1 MTFRTS
7 RSGECSSKSTR
18 NGRRTCSAT
27 KAPTPWRVTTSRSA
41 RKAATA
47 SRMTV
52 RETPVAAI
60 ISCSVGRRAPG
71 ASLPLV
77 MSAVSRATSCAL
89 SRPGA
94 SSGCNSAR
102 FFGVG
107 LCNGLTSGWAVRSS
121 YDLITKPGGA
131 GNRAPAIRRRHG
143 RRPIMKFTTALF
155 AAGLATIAA
164 GSAQAQQKLVLK
176 ASDVHAAGYPTVVAV
191 ENMGKK
197 LAAATNGRITVAMY
211 PAMQLGGEKEAIE
224 QAQIGAIAFARVSV
238 GALGPVVDDLNVFNL
253 PYVFRNTAHMQ
264 KVIDGPIGQELLDK
278 VTNSGKGLVGLC
290 WMDAGARNFYDTKKP
305 IKTVADLKGLK
316 LRVIGNPIFVDMANA
331 MGGNGVAMGYDQ
343 VFSALQTG
351 VVDGAENNPPSYVF
365 DNHYQVAKFY
375 TLDEHLIV
383 PEMLVF
389 SKKAWDAMSKEDQAL
404 LMKFSKEAQQE
415 ERKLWEV
422 YEQRAM
428 DKAKAAG
435 IQIIQVSDA
444 DKKAFQDAVKPVW
457 DKYGPKY
464 EATVKRI
471 QETK

>member
-1 MTFRTS
+1 MKNFATFLAS
-7 RSGECSSKSTR
+7 VLLALAYASM
-18 NGRRTCSAT
+18 
-27 KAPTPWRVTTSRSA
+27 P
-41 RKAATA
+41 AA
-47 SRMTV
+47 
-52 RETPVAAI
+52 
-60 ISCSVGRRAPG
+60 
-71 ASLPLV
+71 
-77 MSAVSRATSCAL
+77 
-89 SRPGA
+89 
-94 SSGCNSAR
+94 
-102 FFGVG
+102 
-107 LCNGLTSGWAVRSS
+107 
-121 YDLITKPGGA
+121 
-131 GNRAPAIRRRHG
+131 
-143 RRPIMKFTTALF
+143 
-155 AAGLATIAA
+155 
-164 GSAQAQQKLVLK
+164 AQQKTVLK

-191 ENMGKK
+191 ENLGKK
-197 LAAATNGRITVAMY
+197 LEQATSGRVSVQMY

-224 QAQIGAIAFARVSV
+224 QAQVGAIAFARVSV
-238 GALGPVVDDLNVFNL
+238 GALGPVVDDLNVFNM

-264 KVIDGPIGQELLDK
+264 QVIDGPIGQELLDK
-278 VTNSGKGLVGLC
+278 VTNSGKGLIGLC

-316 LRVIGNPIFVDMANA
+316 IRVIGNPIFVDMANA

-375 TLDEHLIV
+375 TIDEHLIV

-389 SKKAWDAMSKEDQAL
+389 SKKAWDGMSKEDQAL
-404 LMKFSKEAQQE
+404 LLKFAKEAQQE
-415 ERKLWEV
+415 ERKLWV
-422 YEQRAM
+422 AYEQQAM

-464 EATVKRI
+464 AATVKRI

>member
-1 MTFRTS
+1 MKIFAIFL
-7 RSGECSSKSTR
+7 
-18 NGRRTCSAT
+18 AT
-27 KAPTPWRVTTSRSA
+27 TLLTVAY
-41 RKAATA
+41 A
-47 SRMTV
+47 S
-52 RETPVAAI
+52 
-60 ISCSVGRRAPG
+60 
-71 ASLPLV
+71 
-77 MSAVSRATSCAL
+77 
-89 SRPGA
+89 
-94 SSGCNSAR
+94 
-102 FFGVG
+102 
-107 LCNGLTSGWAVRSS
+107 
-121 YDLITKPGGA
+121 
-131 GNRAPAIRRRHG
+131 APA
-143 RRPIMKFTTALF
+143 A
-155 AAGLATIAA
+155 
-164 GSAQAQQKLVLK
+164 AQQKTVLK

-191 ENMGKK
+191 ENLGKK
-197 LAAATNGRITVAMY
+197 LEKATNGRVSVQMY

-224 QAQIGAIAFARVSV
+224 QAQVGAIAFARVSV
-238 GALGPVVDDLNVFNL
+238 GALGPVVDDLNVFNM

-305 IKTVADLKGLK
+305 IKTIADLKGLK
-316 LRVIGNPIFVDMANA
+316 IRVIGNPIFVDMANA

-351 VVDGAENNPPSYVF
+351 VVDGAENNPPSFVF

-404 LMKFSKEAQQE
+404 LVKFSKEAQQE
-415 ERKLWEV
+415 ERKLWEA
-422 YEQRAM
+422 YEQQAM
-428 DKAKAAG
+428 AKAKAAG

-464 EATVKRI
+464 AATIKRI